1 MKISNVEMT
10 LTESKTSEFEIRYA
24 QPIKFLLENSSS
36 IICYRVLTEL
46 CDNHNPDTVQ
56 KYRSEVTCSER
67 VNKLLGCLKNR
78 KEYHGATS
86 YAVENSLNMLVDMGV
101 IYNTGFLEFDKV
113 LEEIAEEVKT
123 LYRPENDVFRI
134 FYQIII
140 VPFLYRAGLRQDWIT
155 DFIKNRI
162 NLIYEFTKLRN
173 YDIYDDSFLYK
184 SIPAAYAGRPVIK
197 PELYTNGDIQ
207 FPLEYDIYGF
217 AEILDNLDVDLKN
230 KVDEIV
236 SYIMDERFQVI
247 HDGYGILYKG
257 HNSYV
262 SMGWDP
268 KPANLL
274 EGKKVNPLLRKIE
287 LLSHFK
293 RAIQSQ
299 WFKQAIDIANQYLD
313 DSGIYNLPKEYLTEK
328 DSVWILGS
336 HMSLGENRRSK
347 KAYVVEGTFH
357 MLKILKQTE
366 EAI

>member
-1 MKISNVEMT
+1 MKMSGIGMT
-10 LTESKTSEFEIRYA
+10 LTESKASEFGIRYA
-24 QPIKFLLENSSS
+24 QPIKFLMGNSSS

-46 CDNHNPDTVQ
+46 CDNSAPDTVQ
-56 KYRSEVTCSER
+56 RYRSEITCSER
-67 VNKLLGCLKNR
+67 VNKLLACLENR

-101 IYNTGFLEFDKV
+101 VYNTGFSEFDKV
-113 LEEIAEEVKT
+113 LEGIADEVKT
-123 LYRPENDVFRI
+123 LYLPENDVFRI

-140 VPFLYRAGLRQDWIT
+140 VPFLYRAGLRQAWIT

-162 NLIYEFTKLRN
+162 NLIHEFTKQQN
-173 YDIYDDSFLYK
+173 YDIYDDLLLHK
-184 SIPAAYAGRPVIK
+184 SIPAAYAGRSVIK
-197 PELYTNGDIQ
+197 PELYKNGDIQ

-217 AEILDNLDVDLKN
+217 AAILDDLDADMKN
-230 KVDEIV
+230 KVDEII

-247 HDGYGILYKG
+247 QDGYGILYKG
-257 HNSYV
+257 NNSYV

-274 EGKKVNPLLRKIE
+274 EGRKVNPLLRKLE

-293 RAIQSQ
+293 SAVQSQ
-299 WFKQAIDIANQYLD
+299 WFKQAIDIVDQYLD
-313 DSGIYNLPKEYLTEK
+313 DSGTYNLPKEYLTEK
-328 DSVWILGS
+328 DSVWIMGS
-336 HMSLGENRRSK
+336 HMSLGESRRSK

-366 EAI
+366 GAI